1 VADPC
6 PAPFPIADTHR
17 KGRFNSRL
25 TRHRSIVR
33 GGGTVETDRSIIS
46 ANGESFG
53 LADPVGIAGL
63 RDPVPNLTGPGPERY
78 HAKQAV
84 ARILTIQPA
93 FRAARDDELCLSTC
107 EKQTVTSS
115 G

>member
-1 VADPC
+1 VTRPIL
-6 PAPFPIADTHR
+6 PAPDPPET
-17 KGRFNSRL
+17 
-25 TRHRSIVR
+25 VR
-33 GGGTVETDRSIIS
+33 RPT
-46 ANGESFG
+46 A
-53 LADPVGIAGL
+53 IAGL